1 MLSFSQRIEI
11 ASAAVTKPPVSD
23 GGARMRSS
31 PAAADPPA
39 GLAGLEL
46 FKTAARD
53 GDGYKIRL
61 EAYTTGKVEIVTEAV
76 PADIVL
82 VLDQSGSMRE
92 DFPGKSSR
100 RAALKDAVKEFINEV
115 NDRYKA
121 PDAGHRISIVVFD
134 SSAKVL
140 SGWKYVDTAGKNA
153 LLSAVNGLSDR
164 PDGSTNVAA
173 GMVRAETLMGDG
185 YNSPGG
191 NRHKVVVVFTDG
203 VPTTQTDFNTTV
215 ADNAIKSSRRLKG
228 SGVTV
233 YTVGIFSGANPAQL
247 CGGGGGCEVGYP
259 WGGWGTSATPP
270 AGNRFLNYLS
280 SNFKEAGSVGL
291 SRQEWEFF
299 GFGYERYTVQSNA
312 SGSTTD
318 GYYLT
323 AGNSNALDEVFRT
336 ISRRVETK
344 FANLD
349 DKAVLKD
356 FVSPYF
362 TLPGRAGV
370 LAFAAAYD
378 GANFGDLRPAPEIEI
393 GVEGGVLIATGF
405 NFNDNFITGTAKG
418 NGTYGNKLVIEFVV
432 RVREGFLGGNQAP
445 MNENT
450 SGLYVKA
457 EGRENFEEAFPEPT
471 VDVPIPEI
479 EVAAPDKNIY
489 LLGVVSEADLLK
501 GATAKTDGVTIKMGV
516 EGFGI
521 ADWQRAFVEIRH
533 SFAPVPNPLL
543 GVTEDGDY
551 ALTVKIEPIYG
562 GPYGVADGSDGMK
575 LNAFMP
581 ELAFRDG
588 EVDYL
593 ASAPTWGEYEL
604 NNRVPGVAWKHG
616 ETKSTDAGI
625 SMIGEEPELIL
636 TYAPADGVTDGAVAA
651 VAVVPV
657 EAGVG
662 LGGVD
667 VSDHAA
673 FVHAAC
679 EPPCPEWTG
688 SMGETRFLLHV
699 ATGSLTISKSGWE
712 AIDEHQS
719 FLFRVRGTLA
729 HPGAIDVTV
738 AIEGDGSVTIA
749 GLPAGTYRMTEIAGW
764 SWRYGPDGAA
774 REATVSSGETAA
786 VSFVNERVRDKWLS
800 GDCRA
805 QSIFE

>member
-1 MLSFSQRIEI
+1 M
-11 ASAAVTKPPVSD
+11 
-23 GGARMRSS
+23 
-31 PAAADPPA
+31 
-39 GLAGLEL
+39 
-46 FKTAARD
+46 
-53 GDGYKIRL
+53 
-61 EAYTTGKVEIVTEAV
+61 
-76 PADIVL
+76 
-82 VLDQSGSMRE
+82 
-92 DFPGKSSR
+92 
-100 RAALKDAVKEFINEV
+100 
-115 NDRYKA
+115 
-121 PDAGHRISIVVFD
+121 
-134 SSAKVL
+134 
-140 SGWKYVDTAGKNA
+140 
-153 LLSAVNGLSDR
+153 
-164 PDGSTNVAA
+164 
-173 GMVRAETLMGDG
+173 
-185 YNSPGG
+185 
-191 NRHKVVVVFTDG
+191 
-203 VPTTQTDFNTTV
+203 
-215 ADNAIKSSRRLKG
+215 
-228 SGVTV
+228 
-233 YTVGIFSGANPAQL
+233 
-247 CGGGGGCEVGYP
+247 
-259 WGGWGTSATPP
+259 
-270 AGNRFLNYLS
+270 
-280 SNFKEAGSVGL
+280 
-291 SRQEWEFF
+291 
-299 GFGYERYTVQSNA
+299 
-312 SGSTTD
+312 
-318 GYYLT
+318 
-323 AGNSNALDEVFRT
+323 
-336 ISRRVETK
+336 
-344 FANLD
+344 
-349 DKAVLKD
+349 
-356 FVSPYF
+356 
-362 TLPGRAGV
+362 
-370 LAFAAAYD
+370 
-378 GANFGDLRPAPEIEI
+378 
-393 GVEGGVLIATGF
+393 
-405 NFNDNFITGTAKG
+405 
-418 NGTYGNKLVIEFVV
+418 
-432 RVREGFLGGNQAP
+432 
-445 MNENT
+445 
-450 SGLYVKA
+450 
-457 EGRENFEEAFPEPT
+457 
-471 VDVPIPEI
+471 
-479 EVAAPDKNIY
+479 
-489 LLGVVSEADLLK
+489 
-501 GATAKTDGVTIKMGV
+501 
-516 EGFGI
+516 
-521 ADWQRAFVEIRH
+521 
-533 SFAPVPNPLL
+533 
-543 GVTEDGDY
+543 TEDGDY